1 MGSSYFTNPLAFLIQ
16 TLFGVY
22 IVLLLLRLLLQ
33 VVRADFYNPLSQFV
47 VKLTDPVLRP
57 MRRVIP
63 GYGGVDWASLL
74 LMWILQGIELMLLLA
89 IAGSSL
95 HIVGPFLW
103 AIPQLVSLVIN
114 VYLFAILIQVILSWV
129 APDQYHPAV
138 VILYRLTGPL
148 LAPARR
154 MLPTI
159 SGIDLSPMVVMIALV
174 LLEML
179 IIPPLNALTGSPFG

>member
-1 MGSSYFTNPLAFLIQ
+1 MASTYLTNPLAFLVQ

-33 VVRADFYNPLSQFV
+33 AVRADFYNPLSQFV
-47 VKLTDPVLRP
+47 VKLTDPPLRP
-57 MRRVIP
+57 LRRLIP
-63 GYGGVDWASLL
+63 GYGGIDWASLL
-74 LMWILQGIELMLLLA
+74 LMWGLQAIELMLLLA
-89 IAGSSL
+89 IAGSGV
-95 HIVGPFLW
+95 HFFGPLLW

-129 APDQYHPAV
+129 SPEQYHPAV
-138 VILYRLTGPL
+138 IILYKLTAPL

-154 MLPTI
+154 MLPSI
-159 SGIDLSPMVVMIALV
+159 SGIDLSPMLVMIALV

-179 IIPPLNALTGSPFG
+179 LIPPLNALTGSPFG